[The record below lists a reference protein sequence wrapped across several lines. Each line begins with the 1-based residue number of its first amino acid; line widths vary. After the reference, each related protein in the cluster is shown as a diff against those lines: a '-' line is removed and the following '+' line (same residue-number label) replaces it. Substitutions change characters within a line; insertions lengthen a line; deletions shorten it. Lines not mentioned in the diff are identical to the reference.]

1 MRTGILATVAD
12 PDMIQEG
19 DSGEL
24 LAIGYCAKTPMTSK
38 YLVVV
43 PRGQPGG
50 WLHPDGLSHE
60 PTRAVEGCPMEAL
73 ILEKQKDI
81 DWQYDEDA
89 DVLYLSIGTPR
100 QAVGIDIGEGVIVR
114 MDEPNKE
121 VVGITVVGLR
131 SRLLKNLTNDQV
143 RPSD

>member
-1 MRTGILATVAD
+1 
-12 PDMIQEG
+12 
-19 DSGEL
+19 
-24 LAIGYCAKTPMTSK
+24 
-38 YLVVV
+38 
-43 PRGQPGG
+43 
-50 WLHPDGLSHE
+50 
-60 PTRAVEGCPMEAL
+60 MEAL
-73 ILEKQKDI
+73 TLEKQKDI

-100 QAVGIDIGEGVIVR
+100 QAVGIDIREGVIVR